1 MRHAQR
7 QFHFGRIATRKGGRR
22 LMTPVSSPRSYG
34 TGICLH
40 RRPCSEPAGAASA
53 DRLSFGRC
61 RCRPLTPGF
70 VRDAGIAEKL
80 ADIGVI
86 LLIFC
91 TGRSEEH
98 TSELQS
104 LMRISY
110 AVFCLKKNN
119 TI

>member
-1 MRHAQR
+1 
-7 QFHFGRIATRKGGRR
+7 
-22 LMTPVSSPRSYG
+22 MTPVSSPRSYG

-40 RRPCSEPAGAASA
+40 RRPCSEPDGAASA

-91 TGRSEEH
+91 TGPHFSAKDLFSAARIANPGASVNPCCFGKMLREQNSVVWG
-98 TSELQS
+98 TSGS
-104 LMRISY
+104 VR
-110 AVFCLKKNN
+110 
-119 TI
+119 